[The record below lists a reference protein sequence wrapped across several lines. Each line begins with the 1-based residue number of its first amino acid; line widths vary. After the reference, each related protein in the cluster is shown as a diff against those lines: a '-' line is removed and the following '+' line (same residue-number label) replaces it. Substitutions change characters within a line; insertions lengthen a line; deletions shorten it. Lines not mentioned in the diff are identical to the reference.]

1 LKHEVINMYCV
12 KTTPSDG
19 DSGIFPRLRLA
30 RLLLERLGKNKLS
43 AAIEIAAGLIAQSEI
58 DLKDSAAALERKDI
72 EIKRLKDLIEIERM
86 DWNEIYD
93 GASI

>member
-1 LKHEVINMYCV
+1 MKHEVINMYCV

-58 DLKDSAAALERKDI
+58 DLKDSATALERKDI

>member
-1 LKHEVINMYCV
+1 VKHEVINMYCV

>member
-1 LKHEVINMYCV
+1 MKHEVINMYCV